1 MRRAAFV
8 FVLAAAVGLSAA
20 GDAKGTLNYKGKA
33 KDFAVALK
41 YAHFVKGPDEM
52 DPKTTIKRVILSSTD
67 LTAKIQA
74 CKTFDCTDKGLTEG
88 IEIDITGGPRLLYWL
103 VVSDGLVQYSGTQ
116 QPATLVTTADTSQRL
131 AGKITFDD
139 SAAGGAKLD
148 VTFDAALLKTF
159 DKAR

>member
-1 MRRAAFV
+1 MRCALLV
-8 FVLAAAVGLSAA
+8 VLALSL
-20 GDAKGTLNYKGKA
+20 GVTLPSDATGTLNYKGKS
-33 KDFAVALK
+33 KDFAIPMKFA
-41 YAHFVKGPDEM
+41 YYVKGPDSM
-52 DPKTTIKRVILSSTD
+52 DPKTTVRRIILSSTD

-74 CKTFDCTDKGLTEG
+74 CKTMDCSDDDLTEG

-103 VVSDGLVQYSGTQ
+103 AINGGLVQYSGTQ
-116 QPATLVTTADTSQRL
+116 KPAALTTTADTATRL

-148 VTFDAALLKTF
+148 VTFDATLLKTF

>member
-1 MRRAAFV
+1 MRTALL
-8 FVLAAAVGLSAA
+8 FVLAGSLGVTLPS
-20 GDAKGTLNYKGKA
+20 DAKGTLNYKGKS
-33 KDFAVALK
+33 KDFAIALK
-41 YAHFVKGPDEM
+41 YAHYVKGPDTI
-52 DPKTTIKRVILSSTD
+52 DPKTTIRRVILSSTD

-74 CKTFDCTDKGLTEG
+74 CKTMDCSDDDLAEG

-103 VVSDGLVQYSGTQ
+103 VVNDGLVQYSGTQ
-116 QPATLVTTADTSQRL
+116 QPAALATTADTANRL

-148 VTFDAALLKTF
+148 VTFDATLIKTF

>member
-1 MRRAAFV
+1 MRTTLL
-8 FVLAAAVGLSAA
+8 FVLAGSLGVTLPS
-20 GDAKGTLNYKGKA
+20 DAKGTLNYKGKS
-33 KDFAVALK
+33 KDFAIALK
-41 YAHFVKGPDEM
+41 YAHYVKGPDTI
-52 DPKTTIKRVILSSTD
+52 DPKTTIRRVILSSTD

-74 CKTFDCTDKGLTEG
+74 CKTMDCSDDDLAEG

-103 VVSDGLVQYSGTQ
+103 VVNDGLMQYSGTQ
-116 QPATLVTTADTSQRL
+116 QPAALATTADTANRL

-148 VTFDAALLKTF
+148 VTFDATLIKTF